1 MRLQGRTL
9 ETGEGIEVEVAGGR
23 IVGCRPLAP
32 DAPLAPDVW
41 LLPGLFD
48 IQVNGYAGHDFN
60 GSSVSAETV
69 ASAVRALWREGVT
82 HLCPTVITASFEEIV
97 AALRAIRVACADPLV
112 AASVVGVHLEGPY
125 ISPEDGARG
134 AHPRLHVRPPNWD
147 EFQRWQEVVEGRIG
161 LVTVAPETP
170 GGLAFIERLAAM
182 GIIPA
187 IGHTAATP
195 AQIREAVA
203 AGARLSTHLGNGSH
217 ALLPRHA
224 NYLWEQAAA
233 DELMA
238 SLILDGHHLPPA
250 IARCLVRCKGV
261 ERTILIS
268 DAMAAAGLPPGRYR
282 LGDAEVEVS
291 PDRRCS
297 LAGTPYLAGSAIAL
311 RTGVANAVRLAGI
324 SPAQAVSM
332 ATAQPARLW
341 GMEKRLGRLAT
352 GYEASLVVARWQP
365 WVGEIEILK
374 TVVAGEVVYEG

>member
-1 MRLQGRTL
+1 MRLQGRAL
-9 ETGEGIEVEVAGGR
+9 ETGEGIEIEIAGGR

-32 DAPLAPDVW
+32 DVRVAPDVW

-60 GSSVSAETV
+60 GAQASAEAV
-69 ASAVRALWREGVT
+69 ASAVRALWCEGVT

-97 AALRAIRVACADPLV
+97 AALRAIRAACADPLI
-112 AASVVGVHLEGPY
+112 AASIVGVHLEGPY

-134 AHPRLHVRPPNWD
+134 AHPRAHVRPPDWD
-147 EFQRWQEVVEGRIG
+147 EFQRWQEAAEGRIG
-161 LVTVAPETP
+161 LVTAAPETP
-170 GGLAFIERLAAM
+170 GGLAFIERLAEA
-182 GIIPA
+182 GVIPA

-217 ALLPRHA
+217 AMLPRHA

-238 SLILDGHHLPPA
+238 SLILDGHHLPLA
-250 IARCLVRCKGV
+250 VARCLVRCKGI

-268 DAMAAAGLPPGRYR
+268 DAMVAAGLPPGRYQ

-291 PDRRCS
+291 SDRRCS
-297 LAGTPYLAGSAIAL
+297 LAGTSYLAGSAIAL
-311 RTGVANAVRLAGI
+311 RTGVANAVRLAGV

-332 ATAQPARLW
+332 ATLQPARLW
-341 GMEKRLGRLAT
+341 GMEKRLGRLAV

-365 WVGEIEILK
+365 WIGEIEILR
-374 TVVAGEVVYEG
+374 TVVAGQVVYER